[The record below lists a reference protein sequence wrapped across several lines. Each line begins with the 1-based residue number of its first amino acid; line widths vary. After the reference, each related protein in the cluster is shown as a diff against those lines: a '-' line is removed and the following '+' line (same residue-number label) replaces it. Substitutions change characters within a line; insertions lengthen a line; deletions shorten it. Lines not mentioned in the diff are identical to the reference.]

1 MENRETI
8 RETIVAAPLTA
19 GGSSDRAYVDWAAVI
34 GGAVIAVS
42 IGILA
47 TGFGAALGL
56 SSISAQ
62 KGEDTNTLGLVLSA
76 LWIAISMVCSYA
88 AGGYV
93 AGRMRRRVDG
103 AASSE
108 VTVRDGMNGL
118 IVWALGVLLSAMV
131 VSSAISTTVSAVGNV
146 ASAAGTAVAQVAG
159 GAASGA
165 ISAAGNMVPDGI
177 KADPMS
183 FITGSMLRPAAVNP
197 QTAGSDATTADA
209 GSVLTN
215 LMTTGEISDADHA
228 YLVQLTAARTGL
240 SQPDATA
247 RVDQAVTAAKD
258 AKDKAAEI
266 AAEAERVAR
275 DAAETARHSAIL
287 TAFLLTAMALVS
299 GVAAY
304 VAAVRGGRHRDEGRV
319 FGGFAYHR

>member
-8 RETIVAAPLTA
+8 RETIVAAPA
-19 GGSSDRAYVDWAAVI
+19 AADGASDRAYVDWAAVI
-34 GGAVIAVS
+34 GGSVIAVS

-47 TGFGAALGL
+47 TSFGAALGL

-62 KGEDTNTLGLVLSA
+62 KGEDTNTLGLVLSV

-118 IVWALGVLLSAMV
+118 IVWAVGVLLSAMV
-131 VSSAISTTVSAVGNV
+131 VSSAIGTTVSAVGNV
-146 ASAAGTAVAQVAG
+146 ASAAGNAAAQVAG
-159 GAASGA
+159 GAV
-165 ISAAGNMVPDGI
+165 SAAGNMVPDAV
-177 KADPMS
+177 KPDPMS
-183 FITGSMLRPAAVNP
+183 FVTGSMLRPAAVNP
-197 QTAGSDATTADA
+197 SSAGSDAATADA

-215 LMTTGEISDADHA
+215 LMTTGEISDADRA

-240 SQPDATA
+240 APPDATA
-247 RVDQAVTAAKD
+247 RVDQAITAAKA
-258 AKDKAAEI
+258 AKDQAAET
-266 AAEAERVAR
+266 AKKAEQTAR
-275 DAAETARHSAIL
+275 DAADTARQSAIL